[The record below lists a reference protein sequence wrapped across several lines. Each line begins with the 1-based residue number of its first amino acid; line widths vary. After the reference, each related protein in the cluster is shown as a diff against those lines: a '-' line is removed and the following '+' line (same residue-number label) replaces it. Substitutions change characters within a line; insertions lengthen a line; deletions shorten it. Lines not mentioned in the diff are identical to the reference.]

1 MFILTLIV
9 VLMFHETRNE
19 SSTSGDYS
27 YGSGFWDGLR
37 DEYESYEY
45 IASGDNLT
53 AITSILKIGP
63 EQIDYECQYEVEQLE
78 FRGYLYFNFIVMYI
92 LPLLVSVHDVY
103 LKEN

>member
-1 MFILTLIV
+1 MFILILIV

-27 YGSGFWDGLR
+27 SGSGYDEYGS
-37 DEYESYEY
+37 YED

-53 AITSILKIGP
+53 AIRLK
-63 EQIDYECQYEVEQLE
+63 QIDHGCQYEVEQSE